1 MPRPLAVLLKG
12 TGVAVAVVASG
23 VPVAVAQ
30 TPTRDSVVAVGSTA
44 QFTSFD
50 LRWSSGPFGEKP
62 TGMSTVVFQGT
73 TYRQGP
79 PLTPGAGCLRVRGD
93 TATVAGPT
101 SGSIANQYGKVTMVD
116 NGPSGDTFAAEV
128 SVVPLD
134 CSTPTVTLRGPL
146 LTGDVVVVDAL
157 PTARPLR
164 ASLAVVPRLPRCD
177 SSAVTVTLKV
187 TARLSLVRVRLSLD
201 GRTVA
206 RGKRRRY
213 KVRLPLSDLRPGGH
227 RLEAVVLDSAS
238 NEARALVTIR
248 RCRNTP
254 FTG

>member
-1 MPRPLAVLLKG
+1 
-12 TGVAVAVVASG
+12 
-23 VPVAVAQ
+23 
-30 TPTRDSVVAVGSTA
+30 
-44 QFTSFD
+44 
-50 LRWSSGPFGEKP
+50 
-62 TGMSTVVFQGT
+62 
-73 TYRQGP
+73 
-79 PLTPGAGCLRVRGD
+79 
-93 TATVAGPT
+93 
-101 SGSIANQYGKVTMVD
+101 MVD

-134 CSTPTVTLRGPL
+134 CSTPTITLRAPL

-164 ASLAVVPRLPRCD
+164 ASLAVVPRLPRCG

-187 TARLSLVRVRLSLD
+187 TARLRLVRVRLSLD

-227 RLEAVVLDSAS
+227 RLEAVVLDSAG
-238 NEARALVTIR
+238 NEARDAVTVR
-248 RCRNTP
+248 RCRTTP